1 MSRRSMSRRSA
12 VRRRVVACLPRLV
25 EVCEP
30 RVLLAAGDLDLSFG
44 TGGVAQYGPAADPNP
59 FTTASDRQGRILVP
73 ATFQVVPAAGNDP
86 AVSEGRLVRF
96 TATGQLDTSF
106 GTGGAVVPVPA
117 VAGTTFQPGSVAVEA
132 GGNIVWAYGRSSGGT
147 TSVVVQRYS
156 ENGTLLTTFD
166 TSGLVVNPNRE
177 FPEDLFIQPS
187 GRIVFAGVRFLAD
200 GTRDMSFGTNGAIA
214 LGDFTPR
221 AMQSDGKLIATKR
234 EFGDDGGTDFGVARF
249 TVDGIPDSGFGT
261 NGVAR
266 VPGTSP
272 QPFGS
277 RGSQSVFLQADGK
290 ILAVDTAGT
299 GRFNSSE
306 MVVVRLHSNGFVDD
320 SFAAIREL
328 RSGLFGGP
336 IFHGLLV
343 QPDGKVLVSLS
354 RGGSFPTTQY
364 ERQLLRYNANG
375 TFEAELATVPSAS
388 SNSFGSL
395 LGQSGARVLVSR
407 LDAASGDRLTLSRYE
422 LGEMDYRQ
430 LATPFYRAYNPT
442 ADYHF
447 FTTSEGEFRNAVQ
460 NGYRDEAA
468 GNTGF
473 ALLNSAAPGATAL
486 YRLYN
491 LQTGRHYYTANAAER
506 DALVAL
512 NPPPTTGPDTRTMG
526 WRYETIEGYI
536 FTAAAPQA
544 VPIFRLYNQRTG
556 THLYTENAATK
567 EAILSQN
574 PGVWFEHEPLGFAYP
589 TNGSGQVTAPAAA
602 VAVSAGVLPASVV
615 SATLSVGSDSLSS
628 SLSSSVA
635 SLIAISGAKVEPVAA
650 VAVTTELVVADAE
663 PGRGSVTEDPVDD
676 LYARVGELVDLL
688 EEA

>member
-1 MSRRSMSRRSA
+1 MSRRLA
-12 VRRRVVACLPRLV
+12 ARRRVVAYLPRLV

-44 TGGVAQYGPAADPNP
+44 TSGVAQYGPAAAGS
-59 FTTASDRQGRILVP
+59 FATESDRQGRILVA
-73 ATFQVVPAAGNDP
+73 ATFQVVPAVGNDP
-86 AVSEGRLVRF
+86 AVFEGRLVRF

-106 GTGGAVVPVPA
+106 GTGGAVVPVPGM
-117 VAGTTFQPGSVAVEA
+117 AGASFSTGSVVVDTD
-132 GGNIVWAYGRSSGGT
+132 GSIVWAYSRSSGGT
-147 TSVVVQRYS
+147 TSLVVQRYS

-166 TSGLVVNPNRE
+166 TSGIAVDRNRD
-177 FPEDLFIQPS
+177 FSLAVFIQPS
-187 GRIVFAGVRFLAD
+187 GRIVFEGVRFFAD
-200 GTRDMSFGTNGAIA
+200 GTRDMGFGTNGAIA
-214 LGDFTPR
+214 LGDLTPR
-221 AMQSDGKLIATKR
+221 AMQPDGKLIATKR

-375 TFEAELATVPSAS
+375 TFEAELATVPAAS

-407 LDAASGDRLTLSRYE
+407 LDAASGERLTLSRYE

-430 LATPFYRAYNPT
+430 LAAPFYRAYNPT

-447 FTTSEGEFRNAVQ
+447 FTTSEGEFRNAVR

-486 YRLYN
+486 FRLYN

-506 DALVAL
+506 DALVEL
-512 NPPPTTGPDTRTMG
+512 NPPPPTGPDTRTLG

-536 FTAAAPQA
+536 FTAAALHA

-574 PGVWFEHEPLGFAYP
+574 PGVWFEHEALGFAYP

-615 SATLSVGSDSLSS
+615 SATLPVGSDSSS
-628 SLSSSVA
+628 LLSSSVA
-635 SLIAISGAKVEPVAA
+635 SLVAISGAKVEPVAA
-650 VAVTTELVVADAE
+650 VAVTLEVGVVSVEVRRD
-663 PGRGSVTEDPVDD
+663 SVTEDSVDN

>member
-1 MSRRSMSRRSA
+1 MSRRSMARRSESRR
-12 VRRRVVACLPRLV
+12 RMVACLPRVV

-44 TGGVAQYGPAADPNP
+44 TGGVVQSGPVEVTQFSHAPVQ
-59 FTTASDRQGRILVP
+59 TVSDLQGRILVA
-73 ATFQVVPAAGNDP
+73 ATFQVVPAVGNDP
-86 AVSEGRLVRF
+86 AVFEGRLVRF

-117 VAGTTFQPGSVAVEA
+117 GAGTTFQPGSVAVEA
-132 GGNIVWAYGRSSGGT
+132 DGNIVWAYTRSSGGT
-147 TSVVVQRYS
+147 TSLVVQRYS
-156 ENGTLLTTFD
+156 GNGALLTTFD
-166 TSGLVVNPNRE
+166 TSGVAAGPNGNSSLK
-177 FPEDLFIQPS
+177 LFIQP
-187 GRIVFAGVRFLAD
+187 GGKVVFEGVRFLAD
-200 GTRDMSFGTNGAIA
+200 GTRDLSFGGNGAIA
-214 LGDFTPR
+214 LGDSSLQ
-221 AMQSDGKLIATKR
+221 AMQPDGTLIATKTGYG
-234 EFGDDGGTDFGVARF
+234 EAIVSRF
-249 TVDGIPDSGFGT
+249 TVDGLVDTGFGI

-266 VPGTSP
+266 VPMRLP
-272 QPFGS
+272 LPFGYQLVPTVS
-277 RGSQSVFLQADGK
+277 FLGSGK
-290 ILAVDTAGT
+290 LLIAYTQGT
-299 GRFNSSE
+299 LNGIPQTNHE
-306 MVVVRLHSNGFVDD
+306 IVRLHSNGAVDDTFSRIFVDP
-320 SFAAIREL
+320 L
-328 RSGLFGGP
+328 VSGASLLGP
-336 IFHGLLV
+336 YV
-343 QPDGKVLVSLS
+343 QPDGKILIGVLSDRLP
-354 RGGSFPTTQY
+354 FQY
-364 ERQLLRYNANG
+364 PQVLFRYRSDG
-375 TFEAELATVPSAS
+375 VFEAELATLAATATRT
-388 SNSFGSL
+388 GGTL
-395 LGQSGARVLVSR
+395 LGQSGARVLVTR
-407 LDAASGDRLTLSRYE
+407 LDAVSGDRLTLSRYE

-447 FTTSEGEFRNAVQ
+447 FTTSQGEFRNAVQ

-512 NPPPTTGPDTRTMG
+512 NPPPPTGPDTRTMG

-536 FTAAAPQA
+536 FTAAAPDA

-589 TNGSGQVTAPAAA
+589 TNGLGQVTAPAAAA

-615 SATLSVGSDSLSS
+615 SATLPVGSDSSS
-628 SLSSSVA
+628 SLLSSSVA
-635 SLIAISGAKVEPVAA
+635 SLVAISGAKVEPVAA
-650 VAVTTELVVADAE
+650 VAATTELVVADAE
-663 PGRGSVTEDPVDD
+663 PWRGSATGDSVDD
-676 LYARVGELVDLL
+676 LYARVGELADLL